1 MEIAFLVPR
10 LDKPSTKFRV
20 RCYLPLLRGAGV
32 QGRVLPLS
40 KRPLGRWLAFFS
52 LGRYDLVVVQKK
64 LFSPWELQVIRRR
77 ARRLVYDF
85 DDAVMFKEGEQVERA
100 HPPER
105 RRFGRMVQSCD
116 WILAGNIYLRDQARR
131 FSERV
136 SIQPTPVD
144 TDHYVPCSRDP
155 GNSRVTI
162 GWLGSASTVGYLRP
176 MTEVFSALTARWS
189 QVEIKV
195 VSDNVRDIQELRSQ
209 HKPWKEEEELPDLQS
224 FAIGIMPLPDDP
236 WTRGKCGF
244 KLLQYQAVGLPVV
257 CSPVGVNREIISD
270 GVNGFY
276 ASTAQEWVEKLSCL
290 VQSPELR
297 RRMGQAGRERAVK
310 RYSLAVLW
318 PEFLATLQRVATA
331 EGAHHRDKGR

>member
-32 QGRVLPLS
+32 QARVFPLS

-52 LGRYDLVVVQKK
+52 LPRYDLVVIQKK
-64 LFSPWELQVIRRR
+64 LFSPWELRVIRRR

-85 DDAVMFKEGEQVERA
+85 DDAVMFKGGEQVERE

-105 RRFGRMVQSCD
+105 KQFARMVQSCD
-116 WILAGNIYLRDQARR
+116 WTLAGNVYLNDQARR

-144 TDHYVPCSRDP
+144 TDHYIPCSEYPKD
-155 GNSRVTI
+155 SRVI
-162 GWLGSASTVGYLRP
+162 VGWLGSASTVSYLRP
-176 MTEVFSALTARWS
+176 MTEVFSALTARCA

-195 VSDNVRDIQELRSQ
+195 VSDSVRDIKELQSQ
-209 HKPWKEEEELPDLQS
+209 HKPWKEEEELHDLHS

-270 GVNGFY
+270 GVNGFF
-276 ASTAQEWVEKLSCL
+276 ASTPEEWVEKLRCL
-290 VQSPELR
+290 VHSPELR

-310 RYSLAVLW
+310 QYSLAVLW
-318 PEFLATLQRVATA
+318 PEFLATLQRVTTTKR
-331 EGAHHRDKGR
+331 AHHCDKGR